1 MPEVVEPGTRLVE
14 RYRLEECLGGEP
26 ATTWLAHDELL
37 DRPVALCL
45 LSATDP
51 VAEPLLSAAR
61 GAAAIT
67 DSRFLRVLDAAQE
80 GGLVYVVSEWVASR
94 TLTDLVADG
103 PLPPAEAADL
113 ALDLSAALAVAHA
126 AGLYHLAVTPDAV
139 RRTAQ
144 GQVKLAG
151 LGVTA
156 AAEGVRTPDPEE
168 AARCDTQGAGA
179 VLYAALTGRWPGGR
193 ATALPP
199 APLDGDA
206 PCSPRQVR
214 AGVPAP
220 LDDVVARALALPGR
234 HGGDPF
240 TRVEQLQQALG
251 ALDLGPRRGLPLAGR
266 PDQSGLDP
274 PGPGTPATRPQRVPR
289 VAWLLVGLVLAAGLA
304 LAGGQLAMN
313 GLDRGGQRATEVPGA
328 AQATGENS
336 VGPLEVDSVTAFDP
350 EGNGEEHDDEAR
362 LVVDDDPDTAW
373 STMTYFDPLSLQ
385 KGGVGLVL
393 DLGEPHPVS
402 EVILRLTG
410 GPTDLEVRVSDSAGR
425 RAQDFRAVAEKSGV
439 DGEVTVEFGQVEA
452 RYVLVWLT
460 DLPERGTAEYRAW
473 ISEVDVRG

>member
-1 MPEVVEPGTRLVE
+1 VPEVVEPGTRLVE
-14 RYRLEECLGGEP
+14 RYRLEERLGGDP

-37 DRPVALCL
+37 DRPVAVCL

-51 VAEPLLSAAR
+51 AAEPLVSAAR

-67 DSRFLRVLDAAQE
+67 DARFLRVLDAAHE

-94 TLTDLVADG
+94 TLTDLVSDG
-103 PLPPAEAADL
+103 PLPPAEARDL
-113 ALDLSAALAVAHA
+113 ALDLAAALAVAHA

-139 RRTAQ
+139 RRTEH

-156 AAEGVRTPDPEE
+156 AAEGMPWPEPAE
-168 AARCDTQGAGA
+168 AARRDTESAGA
-179 VLYAALTGRWPGGR
+179 VLYAALTGRWPGDR

-214 AGVPAP
+214 AGVPDP

-234 HGGDPF
+234 HGGEPF
-240 TRVEQLQQALG
+240 TRVEQLHAAL
-251 ALDLGPRRGLPLAGR
+251 ADIDLGPRHGGPLEEP

-274 PGPGTPATRPQRVPR
+274 VTRESPVRPRPRRGPR
-289 VAWLLVGLVLAAGLA
+289 VAWLLVGLVLVVGLA
-304 LAGGQLAMN
+304 LAGGQLAMS
-313 GLDRGGQRATEVPGA
+313 GLDRDQRATEVPGPEEPG
-328 AQATGENS
+328 GENS

-350 EGNGEEHDDEAR
+350 EGNGEEHDSQAP

-373 STMTYFDPLSLQ
+373 STMTYFDPLPLQ

-393 DLGEPHPVS
+393 DLGETHPVT
-402 EVILRLTG
+402 EVTLRLAG
-410 GPTDLEVRVSDSAGR
+410 GPTDLEVRVSDSSGS
-425 RAQDFRAVAEKSGV
+425 QPDDFRSVAEESGA
-439 DGEVTVEFGQVEA
+439 DGEVTVDFDQVDA

-460 DLPERGTAEYRAW
+460 DLPQVGEAEYRAQ